1 MPQSTDSFNQMSL
14 AQIRQLFTQ
23 LDPPE
28 HASLRG
34 IFRGLFIGP
43 AWFQKLGGP
52 LLAVTGLGGWWGK
65 DFDPEGRAINLVLR
79 KGRYERIFP
88 MFIVQQASHLD
99 RKPGLALR
107 YQADNPFPWPLILD
121 ELRRVDAVLV
131 LGMTLVDVG
140 PLRRLPLPF
149 ILQSRETVDGL

>member
-1 MPQSTDSFNQMSL
+1 MPQSTDAFNQMSL
-14 AQIRQLFTQ
+14 TQIRRLFTQ

-43 AWFQKLGGP
+43 AWFRKLGGP

-65 DFDPEGRAINLVLR
+65 DFDPDGKAINLVLR
-79 KGRYERIFP
+79 KGHYERIFP
-88 MFIVQQASHLD
+88 MYIVQQASHLD